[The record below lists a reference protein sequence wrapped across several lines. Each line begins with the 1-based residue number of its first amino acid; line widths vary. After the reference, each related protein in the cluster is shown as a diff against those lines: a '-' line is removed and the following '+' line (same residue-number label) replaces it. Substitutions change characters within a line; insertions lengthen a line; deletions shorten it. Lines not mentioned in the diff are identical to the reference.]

1 MEEGIKFAD
10 DLRASNAGTQ
20 DLLGTQVHDTMML
33 RTAETATGKATGG
46 KKKKKTSKRE
56 SVKARARQIVERTA
70 LMHDGAKDNAQ
81 LSAFQGS
88 GLKGKEFGRQ
98 WNKAFPCSKLTTAE
112 AKAVLPYFDV
122 DGSGDIDGAEFL
134 VRFFDLSQKMKRE
147 QRGEHRVRSA
157 YLEQKRLEQEGVEQ
171 RKEEARVAA
180 ALKIE
185 FTKEDKKEALRKLKK
200 AALEYKTRWTPRS
213 MGGMQGLSGFDGTK
227 LSPVVLR
234 SLLQKTFDLNLSR
247 KELGALIVAIQ
258 GHGSQVVDGKNFV
271 TFFHR
276 LGAKA
281 QKQQKH
287 RLAIRREW
295 DALVEEAA
303 EQKRREN
310 EDFEVVDG
318 GFGAYHP
325 LDLESAYAKL
335 GERATW
341 QVRSRP
347 LTQQFTEGGPLNPRD
362 FRRRVRSEFDVDLTE
377 RELSAV
383 VASLNE
389 GGADADAELVDGQRF
404 LKRMNMLNSTAR
416 RLPRVEKTPVA
427 GDWISNERYN
437 ARPIT
442 ADRYTNQD
450 LFSPK
455 RQFAKFTAF
464 DPCGVDRQTL
474 MRVTG
479 RTPSPVKKKALRQRL
494 GVDVSRRDNMEF
506 LR

>member
-1 MEEGIKFAD
+1 MEEAIQYAD

-20 DLLGTQVHDTMML
+20 DLLGTHDTMML
-33 RTAETATGKATGG
+33 RTAETATGKTTGG
-46 KKKKKTSKRE
+46 KKKKRTSKRE

-134 VRFFDLSQKMKRE
+134 VKFFDLSQKMKRE

-157 YLEQKRLEQEGVEQ
+157 YLEQKRLEQECVEQ

-234 SLLQKTFDLNLSR
+234 SLLQRTFDLNLSR

-310 EDFEVVDG
+310 EDFDVVDG

-427 GDWISNERYN
+427 GDWIRNERYN